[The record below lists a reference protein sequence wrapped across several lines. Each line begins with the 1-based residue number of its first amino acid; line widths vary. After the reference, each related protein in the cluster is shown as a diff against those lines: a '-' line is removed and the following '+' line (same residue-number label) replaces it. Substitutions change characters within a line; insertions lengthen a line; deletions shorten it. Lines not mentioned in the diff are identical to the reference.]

1 MRRYYGGILSEI
13 PDAAKGALVIVE
25 GTIAFV
31 VFLALLFNPEWVTHL
46 GDWGGVHRLWAV
58 VPVAILFVHLLF
70 RASYLRYAQLEAVN
84 DDLRKQIDNLSQPT
98 VAVFN
103 VSGANARLIGN
114 QVTTYVEPSVLAR
127 PELPAGDLRGLDFR
141 IVDLVQDGMTVRGRT
156 IERCTLRGPAMII
169 LTEGTELTGCTF
181 PNGTPEDVY
190 IALDQ
195 GQTRVRG
202 VVAFA
207 GCSIRDSTLINVGV
221 IGAPDTI
228 RQYRAL
234 PPVTP

>member
-13 PDAAKGALVIVE
+13 PDVAKGALVIVE

-127 PELPAGDLRGLDFR
+127 PELPAGDLRGLDFSN
-141 IVDLVQDGMTVRGRT
+141 RGFGARWNDRART
-156 IERCTLRGPAMII
+156 H
-169 LTEGTELTGCTF
+169 
-181 PNGTPEDVY
+181 N
-190 IALDQ
+190 
-195 GQTRVRG
+195 
-202 VVAFA
+202 
-207 GCSIRDSTLINVGV
+207 
-221 IGAPDTI
+221 
-228 RQYRAL
+228 
-234 PPVTP
+234 